1 MDNKV
6 IVLCGAPGTGKTTV
20 RNYLVEKLGYS
31 LILTHTTRP
40 KRAGEEDGV
49 DYFFEDQT
57 TFFKRHYFE
66 YVKYDDYFYGSSKE
80 GLDKAFEKSS
90 LAVIILDTKGAL
102 TYLKAMPKQ
111 TEIIYLTVKDEAVQ
125 RQRMKKRGDQPALI
139 KKRLASKEAKRDQV
153 MQDLPHVW
161 RLENDDWGQTQEKL
175 KDLTAKWRS

>member
-1 MDNKV
+1 M
-6 IVLCGAPGTGKTTV
+6 
-20 RNYLVEKLGYS
+20 
-31 LILTHTTRP
+31 
-40 KRAGEEDGV
+40 
-49 DYFFEDQT
+49 
-57 TFFKRHYFE
+57 
-66 YVKYDDYFYGSSKE
+66 
-80 GLDKAFEKSS
+80 DKAFEKSS

-125 RQRMKKRGDQPALI
+125 RQRMQKRGDQPALI